1 MNSQNTL
8 SITNARKNI
17 FELAEKVQ
25 KPGIHFTL
33 TENGCPKVV
42 ILSADE
48 FDSIMETMEIMSD
61 PELMKDI
68 KEAEEDFKKGDYVT
82 LDELKKELGYS
93 SVFAVADKGRRG
105 YKVKKGKYGKR
116 VGKKQILRIG
126 AGKSAKKSS

>member
-1 MNSQNTL
+1 MDSKTTI
-8 SITNARKNI
+8 SISEARKKI
-17 FELAEKVQ
+17 FDIATEVQ
-25 KPGIHFTL
+25 APGKHYTL
-33 TENGCPKVV
+33 TENGRPKVV
-42 ILSADE
+42 IMSVEE
-48 FDSIMETMEIMSD
+48 FESWMETMEIMSD